1 MKGYLDVKEL
11 ESYKKADIQ
20 KLARDLGVSDAGTI
34 KEIAARCAAVE
45 IETGAGE
52 PPAEPGKAAGEQA
65 EERTGQSGELHGKT
79 AETGNGK
86 SVMDT
91 GDAADGSAG
100 SAGGKA
106 EAGGEDINGRILVA
120 NVILNRVQSEAFPNT
135 VEGVVFQK
143 HNGRFQFSPIY
154 DGRYNRVKISEET
167 VEAVERALAGEDYSK
182 GALYFVS
189 RKGAAPDKMRWFDN
203 HLTRLF
209 QYGGHEFFA

>member
-1 MKGYLDVKEL
+1 MGE
-11 ESYKKADIQ
+11 EIMYKKYSLLLVLCNLVLLVSFGCLKISERSQYAASPAFQ
-20 KLARDLGVSDAGTI
+20 MKLREGMQEEEVSSRLGSMERAESGQRIIDYQVLERQGQTLTEAEFQVLCRI
-34 KEIAARCAAVE
+34 VE
-45 IETGAGE
+45 
-52 PPAEPGKAAGEQA
+52 
-65 EERTGQSGELHGKT
+65 
-79 AETGNGK
+79 
-86 SVMDT
+86 
-91 GDAADGSAG
+91 
-100 SAGGKA
+100 A

>member
-1 MKGYLDVKEL
+1 MGE
-11 ESYKKADIQ
+11 EIMYKKYSLLLVLCNLVLLVSFCCLKISERSQYAASPAFQ
-20 KLARDLGVSDAGTI
+20 MKLREGMQEEEVSSRLGSMERAESGQRIIDYQVLERQGQTLTEAEFQVLCRI
-34 KEIAARCAAVE
+34 VE
-45 IETGAGE
+45 
-52 PPAEPGKAAGEQA
+52 
-65 EERTGQSGELHGKT
+65 
-79 AETGNGK
+79 
-86 SVMDT
+86 
-91 GDAADGSAG
+91 
-100 SAGGKA
+100 A

-209 QYGGHEFFA
+209 QYGGHELFA